1 MRISGLSAIITGG
14 SSGLGAATARHL
26 AQNGAKVSVLDV
38 NMDLARMVA
47 SEIGGIA
54 VECDVS
60 SGEQGEAAVKAA
72 REVHGPEQISVCC
85 AVIA

>member
-1 MRISGLSAIITGG
+1 MRIDGLSAIITGG

-26 AQNGAKVSVLDV
+26 AYNGAKVAILDV
-38 NMDLARMVA
+38 NMDAAHKVA

-60 SGEQGEAAVKAA
+60 SGEQGEAAIKSA
-72 REVHGPEQISVCC
+72 RDAHVPAQISVCC
-85 AVIA
+85 A